1 MASSAW
7 PHITIANPA
16 ERDNAML
23 NRIMLLAKH
32 RFAFVIVLTM
42 FTGACTSVGPDFE
55 TPKVDVSDQWIEEDA
70 AIDSQ
75 AEDIQ
80 AKWWTVFND
89 PTLNELVDTAYRQ
102 NLDLQIAATRIIEAR
117 ARLGI
122 AVGGLYPQSQHLVG
136 GITRNRISEN
146 TLSGLPVSENSFTS
160 SGLGFDATWE
170 LDIWGRLARGVESA
184 DNTLLASVANYD
196 DVLVSLTA
204 EVAAAYVQIRTFE
217 ERISLSVQNETIQQ
231 RSLRITEVR
240 FNNGATTELDVTQA
254 RALLHSTRALTHSL
268 KTGLRQSKN
277 ALSNLL
283 GLRPGDL
290 RSILKESGVIPE
302 APNEV
307 AVGIPIEMLRRRPD
321 IRQAEMQA
329 AAQSALIGVAQGE
342 LYPKFGL
349 LGSFGLASNS
359 AGNNNTGDLFSS
371 DSIVATVGPVFSWS
385 ILNYGR
391 IKNDV
396 RVQDARYQ
404 QTIIRYQNS
413 VLLAA
418 QEVED
423 AMTAF
428 LSAQRQST
436 ELAVSVKSSNR
447 SVDLSLIQYRDG
459 VTDYTRVLNSQD
471 FLVQQQDTYTAVRGD
486 IALSLI
492 SMYKALGGGWEIREG
507 HNFIPVEMREQM
519 EQRTDWGE
527 LLNETPE
534 QIQETGERTDTW
546 RKPDW

>member
-1 MASSAW
+1 
-7 PHITIANPA
+7 
-16 ERDNAML
+16 
-23 NRIMLLAKH
+23 MLLTNR
-32 RFAFVIVLTM
+32 RFAFVIVLGMLTS
-42 FTGACTSVGPDFE
+42 ACTSVGPDFE
-55 TPKVDVSDQWIEEDA
+55 SPEVDVSDQWLEEDA
-70 AIDSQ
+70 NIDSQ

-89 PTLNELVDTAYRQ
+89 PILNELVDTAYRQ
-102 NLDLQIAATRIIEAR
+102 NLDLHIAATRIIEAR
-117 ARLGI
+117 AQLGI
-122 AVGGLYPQSQHLVG
+122 AVGSLYPQNQRLIG
-136 GITRNRISEN
+136 GVTSNR
-146 TLSGLPVSENSFTS
+146 LSKNALNGLPVTNTSFTS
-160 SGLGFDATWE
+160 SGLGFDAAWE

-217 ERISLSVQNETIQQ
+217 ERIDLSIQNEAIQK
-231 RSLRITEVR
+231 RSLTITEVR

-268 KTGLRQSKN
+268 RTGLRQSKN

-290 RSILKESGVIPE
+290 ANMITETGVIPE

-307 AVGIPIEMLRRRPD
+307 AIGIPIEMIRRRPD

-359 AGNNNTGDLFSS
+359 NGNNNSGDLFSS
-371 DSIVATVGPVFSWS
+371 DSIVATAGPVFSWS

-423 AMTAF
+423 AMVAF
-428 LSAQRQST
+428 LNAQQQSS
-436 ELAVSVKSSNR
+436 ELAVSVKSSSR

-459 VTDYTRVLNSQD
+459 VTDYTRVLNSQE
-471 FLVQQQDTYTAVRGD
+471 FLVRQQDNYTAVRGD

-507 HNFIPVEMREQM
+507 QNFIPLDMREQM
-519 EQRTDWGE
+519 EQRTDWGG
-527 LLNETPE
+527 LLNESAE
-534 QIQETGERTDTW
+534 EIQEAGERTDTW

>member
-1 MASSAW
+1 
-7 PHITIANPA
+7 
-16 ERDNAML
+16 ML
-23 NRIMLLAKH
+23 NKKLFLTRFRYIAIIFLSML
-32 RFAFVIVLTM
+32 IN
-42 FTGACTSVGPDFE
+42 ACTTIGPDFE
-55 TPKVDVSDQWIEEDA
+55 QPEVAISDDWLEQDDST
-70 AIDSQ
+70 IDTK
-75 AEDIQ
+75 AENIQ

-89 PTLNELVDTAYRQ
+89 PVLDQLVDTAYKQ
-102 NLDLQIAATRIIEAR
+102 NLDLHIAAVRIIEAR
-117 ARLGI
+117 AQLGI
-122 AVGGLYPQSQHLVG
+122 AVGSLYPQSQNLVG
-136 GITRNRISEN
+136 GATRDHISQN
-146 TLSGLPVSENSFTS
+146 QFGNFPGLDTSFS
-160 SGLGFDATWE
+160 SYSAGFDAAWE
-170 LDIWGRLARGVESA
+170 LDVWGRLARGVESA

-204 EVAAAYVQIRTFE
+204 EVAVAYVQIRTFE
-217 ERISLSVQNETIQQ
+217 ERIALAQKNEAIQQ
-231 RSLRITEVR
+231 RSLTITEVR

-254 RALLHSTRALTHSL
+254 RALLHSTRALTYSL
-268 KTGLRQSKN
+268 ETGLRQSKN
-277 ALSNLL
+277 ALSTLL
-283 GLRPGDL
+283 GLPSGEL
-290 RSILKESGVIPE
+290 AGILTESGVIPE

-307 AVGIPIEMLRRRPD
+307 AIGIPIEMIRRRPD

-329 AAQSALIGVAQGE
+329 AAQSALIGVAEGE

-349 LGSFGLASNS
+349 LGSFGLASNTIG
-359 AGNNNTGDLFSS
+359 GNNFGDFFSS
-371 DSIVATVGPVFSWS
+371 DSIVATAGPVFSWS

-423 AMTAF
+423 AMVAF
-428 LSAQRQST
+428 LKAQQQAT
-436 ELAVSVKSSNR
+436 ELAVSVDSSNR

-471 FLVQQQDTYTAVRGD
+471 FLVQQQDNYTAVRGD
-486 IALSLI
+486 IALNLI

-507 HNFIPVEMREQM
+507 QDFIPVEMREQM

-527 LLNETPE
+527 LLNEDPVE
-534 QIQETGERTDTW
+534 VKEVIEKKDAW

>member
-1 MASSAW
+1 
-7 PHITIANPA
+7 
-16 ERDNAML
+16 ML
-23 NRIMLLAKH
+23 NQN
-32 RFAFVIVLTM
+32 RFIASRRYALVLVLGMFVSS
-42 FTGACTSVGPDFE
+42 CTTVGPDFQQ
-55 TPKVDVSDQWIEEDA
+55 PQVSVLDEWQEEA
-70 AIDSQ
+70 DSGINSQ
-75 AEDIQ
+75 TEEIQ
-80 AKWWTVFND
+80 ARWWTVFND
-89 PTLNELVDTAYRQ
+89 PVLNTLIDMAYQQ
-102 NLDLQIAATRIIEAR
+102 NLDLHIAATRIIEAR
-117 ARLGI
+117 AKLGI
-122 AVGGLYPQSQHLVG
+122 AVGGLYPQSQTFNG
-136 GITRNRISEN
+136 GATRNK
-146 TLSGLPVSENSFTS
+146 LSNNSLNGFNPIDPTFS
-160 SGLGFDATWE
+160 HFKLGFDAAWE

-184 DNTLLASVANYD
+184 DSSLLASIANYD

-217 ERISLSVQNETIQQ
+217 ERIALAKQNEAIQQ
-231 RSLRITEVR
+231 RSLTITTVR
-240 FNNGATTELDVTQA
+240 FDNGATTELDVTQA
-254 RALLHSTRALTHSL
+254 SALLYSTRALTHSL
-268 KTGLRQSKN
+268 ETGLRQSRN
-277 ALSNLL
+277 ALNTLL
-283 GLRPGDL
+283 ALPPGDL
-290 RSILKESGVIPE
+290 ASILTESGTIPV
-302 APNEV
+302 APQEV
-307 AVGIPIEMLRRRPD
+307 AVGIPIEMIRRRPD

-349 LGSFGLASNS
+349 LGSFGLATTSS
-359 AGNNNTGDLFSS
+359 GGNDFGDLFSS
-371 DSIVATVGPVFSWS
+371 DSIVGMLGPVFSWS

-423 AMTAF
+423 AMVAF
-428 LSAQRQST
+428 LNAQRQST
-436 ELAVSVKSSNR
+436 ELEVSVTSSNR

-471 FLVQQQDTYTAVRGD
+471 FLVQQQDYYTAVRGD

-519 EQRTDWGE
+519 EQRTDWGG
-527 LLNETPE
+527 LLEE
-534 QIQETGERTDTW
+534 SAVEIQETAEQDDVW
-546 RKPDW
+546 RRPDW

>member
-1 MASSAW
+1 
-7 PHITIANPA
+7 
-16 ERDNAML
+16 ML
-23 NRIMLLAKH
+23 NGIMLLANRRH
-32 RFAFVIVLTM
+32 AFIIVLGMLTS
-42 FTGACTSVGPDFE
+42 ACTSVGPDFE
-55 TPKVDVSDQWIEEDA
+55 APKADISEEWLEKDTT
-70 AIDSQ
+70 IDSQ
-75 AEDIQ
+75 AKTIQ

-89 PTLNELVDTAYRQ
+89 PILNQLVDTAYRQ
-102 NLDLQIAATRIIEAR
+102 NLNLQIAATRIIEAR
-117 ARLGI
+117 AQLGI
-122 AVGGLYPQSQHLVG
+122 AVGSLYPQNQRLIG
-136 GITRNRISEN
+136 GVTRNR
-146 TLSGLPVSENSFTS
+146 LSKNALNGTPGVDTSFS
-160 SGLGFDATWE
+160 AAGIGFDAAWE
-170 LDIWGRLARGVESA
+170 LDVWGRLGRGVESA

-204 EVAAAYVQIRTFE
+204 EVAAAYVQVRTFE
-217 ERISLSVQNETIQQ
+217 ERIDLSIQNEAIQQ
-231 RSLRITEVR
+231 RSLTITEVR

-254 RALLHSTRALTHSL
+254 RALLYSTRALTHSL
-268 KTGLRQSKN
+268 RTGLRQSKN
-277 ALSNLL
+277 GLSTLL
-283 GLRPGDL
+283 GLRPGEL
-290 RSILKESGVIPE
+290 ASILKERGVIPE

-307 AVGIPIEMLRRRPD
+307 AVGIPVEMIRRRPD

-329 AAQSALIGVAQGE
+329 AAQSALIGVAKGE

-359 AGNNNTGDLFSS
+359 TANKDAGDLFSS
-371 DSIVATVGPVFSWS
+371 DSIVATAGPVFSWS

-423 AMTAF
+423 AMVAF
-428 LSAQRQST
+428 LNAQQQSI
-436 ELAVSVKSSNR
+436 ELAVSVESSNR

-459 VTDYTRVLNSQD
+459 VTDFTRVLNSQD
-471 FLVQQQDTYTAVRGD
+471 SLVQHQDSYTAVRGD

-507 HNFIPVEMREQM
+507 QNFIPVDMREQM
-519 EQRTDWGE
+519 EQRTDWGG
-527 LLNETPE
+527 LLDETPE
-534 QIQETGERTDTW
+534 QIQETGERTDSW